1 MKKPANL
8 PFRQTVGRR
17 IPGTGRFRHERGYNQ
32 IEVEDGNIPGNKLY
46 FNVNLALDPLRKK
59 MK

>member
-1 MKKPANL
+1 M

-17 IPGTGRFRHERGYNQ
+17 IPGTGRFRHERGYDQ
-32 IEVEDGNIPGNKLY
+32 IEVKDGNIPGNKLY

>member
-1 MKKPANL
+1 MKKL
-8 PFRQTVGRR
+8 P
-17 IPGTGRFRHERGYNQ
+17 ICRFARLLAAGYQAQAGSGNNQ